1 MKIFNTIYEVTNMGN
16 KKQVN

>member
-1 MKIFNTIYEVTNMGN
+1 MKISNTIYEVTNMGN